1 MTQARLPSIRFYF
14 LTAGL
19 FVYALC
25 GTPTPDAFGLPEA
38 LVGICL
44 AAAAGGW
51 QTARWLRPDL
61 SGLEPWE
68 RSAQFLLLFG
78 LTVPVITGV
87 AAGNGAGAM
96 LRDILAFLFLLLPLF
111 MNRACAGA
119 PAHKN
124 VLAFLAV
131 FIGVAFAVRVLAPAL
146 LQRQGY
152 GLHLPPPDDPFYL
165 ANAPTVLFAALLLA
179 GMAIQQV
186 YGGLSIRRVFLG
198 FSLLILALV
207 PMIVMML
214 ITQRASI
221 GAIILSVSFWLF
233 LVFMHRPGRAFVPVL
248 LVAFALWAGWDGVS
262 FVAQEASR
270 KTAMVGLN
278 MRWAEAMAVAD
289 QLTGSFWSVL
299 FGKGWGAT
307 VASPA
312 VGGVIVN
319 FTHSLITTYWLKTG
333 LLGLSLVSLYFCH
346 MGIVLLRLLRAQPV
360 LAVALAG
367 PLLIDIFLY
376 ASFKSLD
383 FGLVLLL
390 LALWA
395 DRAKKLHKNSAYSMQ
410 GQSI

>member
-1 MTQARLPSIRFYF
+1 
-14 LTAGL
+14 
-19 FVYALC
+19 
-25 GTPTPDAFGLPEA
+25 
-38 LVGICL
+38 
-44 AAAAGGW
+44 
-51 QTARWLRPDL
+51 
-61 SGLEPWE
+61 
-68 RSAQFLLLFG
+68 
-78 LTVPVITGV
+78 
-87 AAGNGAGAM
+87 
-96 LRDILAFLFLLLPLF
+96 
-111 MNRACAGA
+111 
-119 PAHKN
+119 
-124 VLAFLAV
+124 
-131 FIGVAFAVRVLAPAL
+131 
-146 LQRQGY
+146 
-152 GLHLPPPDDPFYL
+152 
-165 ANAPTVLFAALLLA
+165 
-179 GMAIQQV
+179 IQQV
-186 YGGLSIRRVFLG
+186 YESLSIRRVFLG

-207 PMIVMML
+207 PMIAMML

-233 LVFMHRPGRAFVPVL
+233 LAFIHRPGRAFVPVL

-278 MRWAEAMAVAD
+278 MRWAEAIAVAD
-289 QLTGSFWSVL
+289 QLTGSFWTVL

-333 LLGLSLVSLYFCH
+333 LLGLSLVFLYFCH
-346 MGIVLLRLLRAQPV
+346 MGIILLRLLRSQPV
-360 LAVALAG
+360 LAAALAG

-395 DRAKKLHKNSAYSMQ
+395 DRVEKLHKNSAYSMQ